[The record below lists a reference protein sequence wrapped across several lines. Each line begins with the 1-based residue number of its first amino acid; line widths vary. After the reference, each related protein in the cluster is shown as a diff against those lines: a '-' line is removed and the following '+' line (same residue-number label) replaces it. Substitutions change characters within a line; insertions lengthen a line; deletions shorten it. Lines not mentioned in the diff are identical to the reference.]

1 VSYQPLENATNIV
14 DKYGYRN
21 GCLSGFNC
29 RHKLIPYKK
38 GFRPIQVPE
47 SVMVRQRELEKQQ
60 RYMERTVRR
69 YESRALTY
77 KAANETKEYK
87 HYKQLV
93 REWTKRYEDFSKK
106 NGIPFY
112 PSRLDI

>member
-1 VSYQPLENATNIV
+1 
-14 DKYGYRN
+14 
-21 GCLSGFNC
+21 
-29 RHKLIPYKK
+29 
-38 GFRPIQVPE
+38 
-47 SVMVRQRELEKQQ
+47 MVRQRELEKQQ

-77 KAANETKEYK
+77 KASNETKEYK